1 MLTHSTSNYT
11 MQVTAAGS
19 MINASS
25 SSPLK
30 LVDVVF
36 TKNLESLA
44 HTLKKC
50 QIPLLVDDC
59 PALILQFDQ
68 QQLLMH
74 QNTTSTGIPLSSS
87 SSSSHECCCPS
98 ICSQK
103 QKLITANIKS
113 QTTLNTSNNNNNN
126 NNSNSKIC
134 NMCNSLSNAQKKGYD
149 TFLNK
154 YNKCS
159 SSNQSL
165 DLELEVDVDDT
176 SENVTCS
183 TMSLETKANA
193 CTCANQINSTINTA
207 TIKAG
212 LSSCPR
218 LIATQNELMSTL
230 SKMVSCIGCRTSV
243 ERFYKQLVCA
253 NNSRQVNLLNLDK
266 NMQRKNVSYSYSGSG
281 NGGNGGRGGRG
292 GFSAGMGMG
301 GNASALDPFIIRANG
316 NLTLKKSFLMDPLSI
331 YKLFYMNW

>member
-1 MLTHSTSNYT
+1 
-11 MQVTAAGS
+11 MQVAAS
-19 MINASS
+19 SLINA

-68 QQLLMH
+68 QQLLTH
-74 QNTTSTGIPLSSS
+74 QNTAYTGIPLSSS
-87 SSSSHECCCPS
+87 SHECCPNVY
-98 ICSQK
+98 SQQQQQQ
-103 QKLITANIKS
+103 QKPTANIKS
-113 QTTLNTSNNNNNN
+113 QATINTSN
-126 NNSNSKIC
+126 NNSNSKAC
-134 NMCNSLSNAQKKGYD
+134 NICNSLSNAQKKGYD

-154 YNKCS
+154 YDKCS

-165 DLELEVDVDDT
+165 DLELEADADDA
-176 SENVTCS
+176 SENVTCVS
-183 TMSLETKANA
+183 CSTTMSLETKADGG
-193 CTCANQINSTINTA
+193 CTCANQTPINTTA
-207 TIKAG
+207 KAG
-212 LSSCPR
+212 CSSCPR
-218 LIATQNELMSTL
+218 IVATQNEVMSTL

-281 NGGNGGRGGRG
+281 NGGGGRG

-301 GNASALDPFIIRANG
+301 GNSSALDPFIIKANG

-331 YKLFYMNW
+331 YKLFHLNW